1 MALRQLDDSIFEFI
15 LNIVALRQLDDSIF
29 EFILNMVDLE

>member
-29 EFILNMVDLE
+29 ELILNMVDLE